1 MWAHGLVGMVHRVS
15 EWWLEHPTMSRDA
28 LPDSLVALVW
38 SGGADGF
45 APATDDAP
53 VPAAAR
59 RLTE

>member
-1 MWAHGLVGMVHRVS
+1 MWAHGLVGMVHSVA

-28 LPDSLVALVW
+28 LGDTLAVLVW
-38 SGGADGF
+38 SGVADVF